1 MLSQDVQSYDVN
13 HGDLPNYMPV
23 RWDSLN
29 EVFDY
34 YGDVEA
40 HKEYWA
46 EECGDFDGCFYGY
59 SDEELQIVRDY
70 ISSVNHIRYP
80 DVEIINIVLEESIAY
95 FSGQKN
101 TDDVI
106 SNINNRVQIVLD
118 ERAE

>member
-1 MLSQDVQSYDVN
+1 MWLC
-13 HGDLPNYMPV
+13 G
-23 RWDSLN
+23 
-29 EVFDY
+29 
-34 YGDVEA
+34 
-40 HKEYWA
+40 A
-46 EECGDFDGCFYGY
+46 EECGDFDGYFYSY

-101 TDDVI
+101 IDDVI